1 MKKIAEMSA
10 VIPAGRL
17 GYVSAE
23 ADVVSREDSFP
34 VTDYS
39 RDLLRRAAY
48 CYDALFHVRERRRRS
63 RRYYRGDQWKD
74 MVTVYEN
81 GCEKTMTEE
90 EYIQRQ
96 GRPALKQ
103 NLIRPPVRNLIG
115 QLRSAPYKSVIYA
128 RAKEGSLAAE
138 MMSVALESALEMND
152 YRERDARLFE
162 EFAISGCPVYETSYG
177 WDVARQRCIPKF
189 RAVSIN
195 RFFFNPEMSDVCG
208 DDVDFLGEIVDVDK
222 DELIAAYAV
231 DEYQE
236 AELRDIYSSV
246 NRMSVDR
253 RALSSENEDSLD
265 FYVTR
270 DPSRCRVIKV
280 CVLEGGWMLDC
291 HDWMDGTR
299 TLVPISRMAEIE
311 SENAQR
317 AAMQG
322 RTGQPVAPIE
332 YRRRYVRQWV
342 YYHLSPQ
349 GNILFRKAN
358 PYEHKSH
365 PYVFKLYPMVDGEVW
380 SLVEDLID
388 QQRMINRMNI
398 LLDFVISA
406 SAKGVLLVPEEA
418 IPDDMDI
425 EDFAEEWSRYNGVI
439 KIKTKGG
446 VQIPQQVVAS
456 NFNVGITDM
465 INRQVQWM
473 QQIGGV
479 QDAQYGRS
487 GGSGTSAARYRQELM
502 SSSLN
507 AIDYLESFGSL
518 LIKRDWKIVQ
528 LIKQY
533 YTDKEYI
540 PLAGKEYSE
549 QAHDYDPEVIRNIDF
564 GNTMQKMQDTFTMR
578 FISEDAIMRLLESG
592 MISLEQYLMVSNN
605 MYSEKLLSQLEET
618 KRQLAQGN
626 VDPAMLQQVLTGVQQ
641 QTPQSSPQGLANAR
655 ALFNGSIQG
664 A

>member
-1 MKKIAEMSA
+1 MKKIAEMSSI
-10 VIPAGRL
+10 VPAGRL
-17 GYVSAE
+17 GYRKVEVE
-23 ADVVSREDSFP
+23 AYSPGESFP
-34 VTDYS
+34 VTDES
-39 RDLLRRAAY
+39 VRLLRKAAY
-48 CYDALFHVRERRRRS
+48 CYDSLFRLRERRRRS

-74 MVTVYEN
+74 MVEVYEN
-81 GCEKTMTEE
+81 GCKKTMTEE

-128 RAKEGSLAAE
+128 RAKDNSLAAE

-162 EFAISGCPVYETSYG
+162 EFAISGCPIYETSYSY
-177 WDVARQRCIPKF
+177 DVPRQRCIPKF

-208 DDVDFLGEIVDVDK
+208 DDMDFVGEIVDIDRDELISTYAK
-222 DELIAAYAV
+222 DEL
-231 DEYQE
+231 QE
-236 AELRDIYSSV
+236 RELREMYSSV
-246 NRMSVDR
+246 SRYSVDR
-253 RALSSENEDSLD
+253 EALSTDNEDFID
-265 FYVTR
+265 FYTPK
-270 DPSRCRVIKV
+270 DTNRCRVIKI
-280 CVLEGGWMLDC
+280 CTLEGRWMLDC

-299 TLVPISRMAEIE
+299 TIVPMDRMEEIDR
-311 SENAQR
+311 ENWQR
-317 AAMQG
+317 SLMEQQ
-322 RTGQPVAPIE
+322 TGQQIAPIE
-332 YRRRYVRQWV
+332 YRKKYVRQWI
-342 YYHLSPQ
+342 YYHLSHN

-365 PYVFKLYPMVDGEVW
+365 PYVFKFYPMVDGETW

-398 LLDFVISA
+398 LFDFVISA

-439 KIKTKGG
+439 KIRTKNGA
-446 VQIPQQVVAS
+446 QLPQQIVAS

-487 GGSGTSAARYRQELM
+487 ATSGTSAARYRQEMM

-528 LIKQY
+528 LIKQF
-533 YTDKEYI
+533 YTEKEYI
-540 PLAGKEYSE
+540 PLAGKEYSAE
-549 QAHDYDPEVIRNIDF
+549 AHNYDPDIIRNIDF
-564 GNTMQKMQDTFTMR
+564 SNTMQKMQDTFTMR
-578 FISEDAIMRLLESG
+578 FISEDSILRMLEAG
-592 MISLEQYLMVSNN
+592 MISLEQYLTVSNN
-605 MYSEKLLSQLEET
+605 MYSEKLLNKLHET
-618 KRQLAQGN
+618 QQQLAQGN
-626 VDPAMLQQVLTGVQQ
+626 VDPVMLQQVLAGVQQ